1 MSKKNTNEIKRI
13 AHSKYRCRYHI
24 VFAQKYRRKEIYIKL
39 KKRRGKYC
47 KQKGVEIMETG
58 ACADDIHMLVRIPP
72 HTSISQ
78 FMGFLK
84 GKSLLMIFGRHTN
97 LKYKYGSTVGKNK
110 RKWQSIYIIS

>member
-1 MSKKNTNEIKRI
+1 MK
-13 AHSKYRCRYHI
+13 
-24 VFAQKYRRKEIYIKL
+24 
-39 KKRRGKYC
+39 
-47 KQKGVEIMETG
+47 IMETG

-72 HTSISQ
+72 HISISQ

-97 LKYKYGSTVGKNK
+97 LKYKYGSTVRRNK